1 MGDSSLVVQNDKEI
15 MNNISETVAKILL
28 ELNAVSLNSQK
39 PFRYAS
45 GILSPVYT
53 DCRVLMAY
61 PDIRRRVRDFY
72 IEAIQKTGVS
82 FEVVAGTATA
92 GIPHAAW
99 IADKLNLPM
108 IYVRGKAKDH
118 GKENMMEGIINKG
131 QKAIVIEDLIS
142 TGESAINSVN
152 AVRAAGGEITHVFAI
167 ITYGLKKAEQN
178 FKNHQLKLVSLTTFA
193 DVVQQAQKL
202 NYINKEDI
210 KVILDWTADPTS
222 WGERMGLK

>member
-1 MGDSSLVVQNDKEI
+1 
-15 MNNISETVAKILL
+15 MNNISKTVAKILL
-28 ELNAVSLNSQK
+28 ELNAVSLNSKK

-61 PDIRRRVRDFY
+61 PDKRREVRDFY
-72 IEAIQKTGVS
+72 IEAIEKSGVS
-82 FEVVAGTATA
+82 FDVVAGTATA

-108 IYVRGKAKDH
+108 VYVRGKAKDH
-118 GKENMMEGIINKG
+118 GKENMMEGIIKKG

-152 AVRAAGGEITHVFAI
+152 VVRAAGGEVSHVFAI
-167 ITYGLKKAEQN
+167 ITYGLTKAQETFEEN
-178 FKNHQLKLVSLTTFA
+178 RLTLVSLTTFQ
-193 DVVQQAQKL
+193 DVVEKAQNM
-202 NYINKEDI
+202 NYIDKKDMQL
-210 KVILDWTADPTS
+210 ILDWISDPTT
-222 WGERMGLK
+222 WGKRMGLE

>member
-1 MGDSSLVVQNDKEI
+1 
-15 MNNISETVAKILL
+15 MNKVSVKTAKILL
-28 ELNAVSLNSQK
+28 ELQAVSLNPKK
-39 PFRYAS
+39 PFRYSS

-61 PDIRRRVRDFY
+61 PKQRRIIRNLY
-72 IEAIQKTGVS
+72 IDAIKKSGVS

-108 IYVRGKAKDH
+108 VYVRGKAKDH
-118 GKENMMEGIINKG
+118 GKENMMEGIIKKG

-152 AVRAAGGEITHVFAI
+152 AIRAAGGQVSCVFSI
-167 ITYGLKKAEQN
+167 ITYGLDESDKN
-178 FKNHQLKLVSLTTFA
+178 FKIAKLKLISLTTFE
-193 DVVQQAQKL
+193 DIVSSAQK
-202 NYINKEDI
+202 NNNIEKEEMAI
-210 KVILDWTADPTS
+210 VLDWINDPSS
-222 WGERMGLK
+222 WGKKAGFE